1 MKLFFQP
8 LVWFL
13 SSLLVL
19 SIWLG
24 SAKASTSLT
33 DSRINQLEFQLRS
46 LQTQVSQLQSQRPRA
61 SSGSSDRPDLA
72 PASSSFNDPTLD
84 EQFDNLATL
93 VIELNQRTA
102 ALEAKFS
109 ETTPQGL

>member
-1 MKLFFQP
+1 MKLFFKP
-8 LVWFL
+8 FVWFL

-19 SIWLG
+19 SIWLWP
-24 SAKASTSLT
+24 AKASTLT

-46 LQTQVSQLQSQRPRA
+46 LQGQISQLQSQLPRT
-61 SSGSSDRPDLA
+61 SGRGGDRPNPA

-93 VIELNQRTA
+93 VIELSQRVL
-102 ALEAKFS
+102 ALEAQVS
-109 ETTPQGL
+109 ETAP

>member
-1 MKLFFQP
+1 MKLFFKP
-8 LVWFL
+8 FVWFL

-24 SAKASTSLT
+24 TAKASTLT

-46 LQTQVSQLQSQRPRA
+46 LQGQVSQLQSQLPRA
-61 SSGSSDRPDLA
+61 GGGSGDRSTPA

-93 VIELNQRTA
+93 VIELSQRVL
-102 ALEAKFS
+102 ALEAQVS
-109 ETTPQGL
+109 ETAPQPN